1 YRGRRSV
8 AMRKRGNRRNL
19 FLRWKVARQSE
30 AQSFECG
37 EAVLHSVGACRLTGE
52 RRCGLGNWG
61 LVGLKWLR
69 SVALALIVHGH
80 RSTRCC
86 LSRCG
91 KRPFADFAERSKADI
106 QCKEPVAKARRS
118 RHRPL

>member
-1 YRGRRSV
+1 RLVCYAYRGRRSV

-37 EAVLHSVGACRLTGE
+37 EAVLHSVGACRLSGE
-52 RRCGLGNWG
+52 RRYGLGNWG

-69 SVALALIVHGH
+69 SVALALIVHGR
-80 RSTRCC
+80 RSTR
-86 LSRCG
+86 SGTSSQMR
-91 KRPFADFAERSKADI
+91 RP
-106 QCKEPVAKARRS
+106 
-118 RHRPL
+118 